1 MGPDDPQAVGRTS
14 HRCHDRGLKRCSG
27 VHRGL
32 GLRRFLAAASLVS
45 RRVGSD
51 DHNIEIRS
59 DMTASEAEVA
69 VIEVDVGDAPLFT
82 VTVDPFAGDTGMTAT
97 LTDPLGAA
105 TAFTMTANA
114 DKSIWT
120 GTGPVILVSGD
131 HIAKFTITGTGLGVK
146 YATVVAA
153 VPPPVTASIRR
164 VRLLIADTNPANRL
178 FRVDQVQDFLDLEG
192 SSVKLAAAT
201 ALETIARSEVL
212 ISKVITTQD
221 LATDGAKVGAELRA
235 SAAELRRQ
243 VETGEGT
250 DDSGFDIVDFE
261 DPRTRVRWEEDV

>member
-1 MGPDDPQAVGRTS
+1 
-14 HRCHDRGLKRCSG
+14 
-27 VHRGL
+27 
-32 GLRRFLAAASLVS
+32 
-45 RRVGSD
+45 
-51 DHNIEIRS
+51 
-59 DMTASEAEVA
+59 MTASEAEVA

-82 VTVDPFAGDTGMTAT
+82 VTIDPFAGDTSITTAT
-97 LTDPLGAA
+97 LTDPLG
-105 TAFTMTANA
+105 TPTTFTMTAGSDN
-114 DKSIWT
+114 STWT
-120 GTGPVILVSGD
+120 GTGPVILIPGE

-146 YATVVAA
+146 YATVIAA
-153 VPPPVTASIRR
+153 VPPPVTSSVRL
-164 VRLLIADTNPANRL
+164 VRLLIADTNPSNRL